1 MKPAVFRAEAEAE
14 LKAAA
19 DYYEMERPGLERDFR
34 VAVETAVRRIRE
46 TPERWAP
53 LSQDTRRFRLRR
65 FPYSIV
71 YTILSPH
78 ILIVAVPHH
87 RRRPGYWKNRL

>member
-53 LSQDTRRFRLRR
+53 LSR
-65 FPYSIV
+65 
-71 YTILSPH
+71 
-78 ILIVAVPHH
+78 
-87 RRRPGYWKNRL
+87 